1 MFVDYAREN
10 GPVKRDIVS
19 VSDRP
24 PPPSSS
30 SPLPQGVQAPP
41 IRVDFILAN
50 EPFVRLINH
59 GGSGGGGGVDAMTA
73 EVILNNRTAE
83 MSDHFPIRAQWTF
96 PPAFF

>member
-1 MFVDYAREN
+1 MEARCPYTE
-10 GPVKRDIVS
+10 PTTLLP
-19 VSDRP
+19 DRRE
-24 PPPSSS
+24 
-30 SPLPQGVQAPP
+30 LPQGVQAPP